1 MEIRYDPFDVGI
13 AYAYVRGQWVKCVS
27 EYYAIFK
34 GRSEKE
40 IWLAT
45 AELQKR
51 KSNHQK
57 QLKVRAKKLA
67 EFLSTAEA
75 EEVLLVQRLRD
86 TQGREVFNII
96 DSGENKDEF
105 LEPSNLTKI
114 VAVVDSDKHLESLP
128 HQDMPTQK
136 PPSLQ
141 LFDSY

>member
-1 MEIRYDPFDVGI
+1 MLTPDGFSKWWSDQNLPELSQKNLAEI
-13 AYAYVRGQWVKCVS
+13 
-27 EYYAIFK
+27 
-34 GRSEKE
+34 RSEKE

-136 PPSLQ
+136 PPSPRT
-141 LFDSY
+141 